1 MAKPVITC
9 PHCGKLL
16 SSEEKV
22 AYHLIK
28 ECTKITSATFVVS
41 SGTPPGASESAPRGK

>member
-28 ECTKITSATFVVS
+28 ECTKITSIVS
-41 SGTPPGASESAPRGK
+41 NAPSGASDSTPRGK